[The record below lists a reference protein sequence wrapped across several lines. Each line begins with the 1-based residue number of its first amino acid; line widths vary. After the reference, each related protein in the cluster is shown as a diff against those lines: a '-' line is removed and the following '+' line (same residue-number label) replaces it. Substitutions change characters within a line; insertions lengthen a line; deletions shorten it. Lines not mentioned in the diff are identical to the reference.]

1 MNELVVQVEGLTK
14 VFGSFV
20 AVDRVSFSIHRGEI
34 FALLGSNG
42 AGKTTTIRMLCGL
55 IPPTAGHAWV
65 LGLDASQQARA
76 LRQHIGYMSQRF
88 SLYTDLTVEENLRFW
103 GRAYGLAGG
112 PLRQRA
118 GWGLKLAGMEAYR
131 SALVRNLPLG
141 FRQRLAL
148 AVTLLHQPE
157 LVFLDEPTSGVDPE
171 ARRQFWQTID
181 GLAQSGTTVLVTTH
195 ALDEAERCHR
205 VAFMHRGKLLAVDT
219 VAGLKGRVPKDRLFR
234 LTVADPS
241 RALEFLVR
249 QEEVEEVALF
259 GQALHVLLAGPQSV
273 PSVAQR
279 MEHAGLGGG
288 SWQPQPASL
297 EDAFIVL
304 MRQADRQ
311 GVA

>member
-1 MNELVVQVEGLTK
+1 MNELPVKVEGLTK

-55 IPPTAGHAWV
+55 IPPTAGRAWV
-65 LGLDASQQARA
+65 LGLDGCQQARA
-76 LRQHIGYMSQRF
+76 LRQRIGYMSQKF

-103 GRAYGLAGG
+103 GRTYGLAGG
-112 PLRQRA
+112 PLRQRV
-118 GWGLKLAGMEAYR
+118 GWGLKLAGLEGYR
-131 SALVRNLPLG
+131 SALVRSLPLG

-171 ARRQFWQTID
+171 GRRQFWQTID
-181 GLAQSGTTVLVTTH
+181 WLAQSGTTVLVTTH

-219 VAGLKGRVPKDRLFR
+219 VPGLKGRVPKDRLFR

-241 RALEFLVR
+241 RALEFLAR

-259 GQALHVLLAGPQSV
+259 GQALRVLLTGPQSAHL
-273 PSVAQR
+273 VAQR
-279 MEHAGLGGG
+279 MEQAGLGGG
-288 SWQPQPASL
+288 SWQPQPVSL

-304 MRQADRQ
+304 IRQADRQ